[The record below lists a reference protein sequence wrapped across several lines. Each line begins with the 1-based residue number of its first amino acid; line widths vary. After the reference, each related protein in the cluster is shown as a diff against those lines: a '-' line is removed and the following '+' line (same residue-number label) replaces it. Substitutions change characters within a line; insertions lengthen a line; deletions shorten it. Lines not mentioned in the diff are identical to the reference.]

1 VKLTDKYILGRF
13 LKILGFA
20 LLAFVL
26 VVIIVDI
33 IENIDKFIDHDAPLQ
48 LIALYYIYY
57 IPFIIILALPVATLL
72 STMFT
77 VGSMARY
84 SELVIMKATGLSLY
98 RLSLPI
104 LIAGFIISIAA
115 VFFSDFIMVPAN
127 YKKNQIKKEQILK
140 QNPKVGNVRKNVIKS
155 GKDGWVVFA
164 QTYNERIME
173 GNFVVVQKIE
183 NNKVAIAVKALKM
196 TWADSG
202 WVLTEATR
210 RVFKNN
216 IEIEFNAYDTL
227 FANFLPHTPAV
238 MAHRMKKPRD
248 TRFFELIETIKLK
261 KWMGQDTARDKVEL
275 YLKFSFPF
283 INFIII
289 VLGIPLAANPRRSG
303 GSVGFGLSIIISFI
317 YFVLLRAGQS
327 FGYNHNLPPI
337 LAATIGNILFLLV
350 GTVMFIKARK

>member
-13 LKILGFA
+13 FKILGFS

-33 IENIDKFIDHDAPLQ
+33 IENIDKFIDHDTPLN
-48 LIALYYIYY
+48 LIALYYVYY

-77 VGSMARY
+77 VGSLARY
-84 SELVIMKATGLSLY
+84 NELVVMKATGLSLY

-104 LIAGFIISIAA
+104 LTAGFVISITAI
-115 VFFSDFIMVPAN
+115 FFSDFVMVPAN
-127 YKKNQIKKEQILK
+127 HKKNQIKKEQILK
-140 QNPKVGNVRKNVIKS
+140 QSPQRGVVRKNVIKS
-155 GKDGWVVFA
+155 GKEGWVVFA
-164 QTYNERIME
+164 RTYNERKKE
-173 GNFVVVQKIE
+173 GDFVVIGKIE
-183 NNKVAIAVKALKM
+183 NNNVIIAVKALKM
-196 TWADSG
+196 IWADSS

-210 RVFKNN
+210 RVFEND
-216 IEIEFNAYDTL
+216 IETEFAVYDTL
-227 FANFLPHTPAV
+227 FGDFLPHTPEV

-261 KWMGQDTARDKVEL
+261 QWMGQDTAKDKVEL

-303 GSVGFGLSIIISFI
+303 GSVGFGLSIIIIFI

-327 FGYNHNLPPI
+327 LGNNNNLPPI
-337 LAATIGNILFLLV
+337 LAATIGNIIFLLV
-350 GTVMFIKARK
+350 GTAMFIKARK